1 VLRLLRGIATST
13 CLLLLAGLGLVA
25 VPSSAA
31 AASTV
36 LCTGYVGCAKLGM
49 SDAGYSRASGTMWW
63 RMYTGHNCTNYA
75 AYRMVQSGLANTRPW
90 SGGGNARYWGTAN
103 PEITDDVPTVGSVA
117 WWGAYVKPAGAAGH
131 VAYVEKVISP
141 DEIVI
146 SQDSW
151 GGDFSWAR
159 ITRDS
164 GRWPSGFVHFNDLAL
179 SYTAPPVVYGSTRVG
194 SVLSATPGTWNAAD
208 LVYRYTWKA
217 GRRTITGATGP
228 TVQLTTAEQGKKIR
242 VKVTA
247 TKAGYPETT
256 AASPRTAAVEPG
268 TITSTASP
276 TVSGEPVVDGTL
288 TSTAGTWF
296 PEPTTVAYQWSADG
310 VPVPGATSSTFVP
323 GPDQV
328 GKAVT
333 VAVTAAKD
341 GYTDVVAISGS
352 ASPVAPGA
360 FTATSPATLRGT
372 ARPGQTL
379 TLDPARFTPE
389 GTVAVQWYR
398 GEVPVPGA
406 TTPTYAVGAEDL
418 GERITATMSVTRPGY
433 TPLELRT
440 PRSAR
445 VKTPAALT
453 VRTEQRRHGLGLS
466 ASVTAPDLAAVSGV
480 LRVTFR
486 GEVIKTKRVRAG
498 VATVL
503 LRDLPAGSRTL
514 KVRFVSTPSVR
525 GVTWKDSVRVR

>member
-13 CLLLLAGLGLVA
+13 CLLLLAALGLVA
-25 VPSSAA
+25 VPTTAS

-36 LCTGYVGCAKLGM
+36 LCTGYVGCAQLGM

-63 RMYTGHNCTNYA
+63 RMYAGHNCTNYA

-103 PEITDDVPTVGSVA
+103 ADITDDVPAVGAIA

-131 VAYVEKVISP
+131 VAYVEQVVSP
-141 DEIVI
+141 DEIVV

-179 SYTAPPVVYGSTRVG
+179 TNTAPPVVYGETRVG
-194 SVLSATPGTWNAAD
+194 SVLSATPGAWNASD
-208 LVYRYTWKA
+208 LVYSYTWKA
-217 GRRTITGATGP
+217 GRRKIAGATAP

-247 TKAGYPETT
+247 TKAGYYETT

-268 TITSTASP
+268 SITSTAP
-276 TVSGEPVVDGTL
+276 PVVTGDAEVDGML
-288 TSTAGTWF
+288 SSTAGTWF
-296 PEPTTVAYQWSADG
+296 PEPAAVAYQWSADG
-310 VPVPGATSSTFVP
+310 IPVAGATGSTFVP

-328 GKAVT
+328 GKT
-333 VAVTAAKD
+333 LSVAVTASKE
-341 GYTDVVAISGS
+341 GYTDVS
-352 ASPVAPGA
+352 AASAATPAVAPGT
-360 FTATSPATLRGT
+360 FSATSPATVRGT
-372 ARPGQTL
+372 ARPGETL
-379 TLDPARFTPE
+379 TLKAARYTPA
-389 GTVAVQWYR
+389 GDVAVQWYR
-398 GEVPVPGA
+398 GTVAVPSA
-406 TTPTYAVGAEDL
+406 TSTTYDVGAADL
-418 GERITATMSVTRPGY
+418 GERITATMTLSRPGY

-445 VKTPAALT
+445 VKTSSSLE
-453 VRTEQRRHGLGLS
+453 VRTQQRRHGLGLR
-466 ASVTAPDLAAVSGV
+466 VAVSAPFVDDVAGV
-480 LRVTFR
+480 MRVTFR

-498 VATVL
+498 HASVL
-503 LRDLPAGSRTL
+503 LKGLPAGVRKL
-514 KVRFVSTPSVR
+514 KVRYVSTLSVR
-525 GVTWKDSVRVR
+525 GSTWKERVRVR